1 MCCGR
6 AWVDS
11 GMNSLPRPSHKT
23 TDMMTERRRI
33 IRLAGLIAFGLTAAA
48 CTATPSGDAVAD
60 DSNSAI
66 REMMIAGYHDIDSV
80 YIDDKD
86 LGELTVAG
94 LNQLAIVDPT
104 VALDRNGTE
113 FSLLVDG
120 SVKAV
125 FEAPDVS
132 EATEWGIMT
141 ANYIDIAREA
151 SPKLRELNDEQLY
164 ETLFGGIITQL
175 DTYSRYASAARASEN
190 RASREGFGGVG
201 VRIAVED
208 NHVRIVS
215 VMHYTPAERAGLRAD
230 DVITLID
237 DTPATGLTL
246 DAIVQKLRGP
256 VDSQVRLTVERAG
269 TPEPIAVTLKRE
281 HVVPET
287 VVYEREGDVAIIRLY
302 GFNAET
308 SGSLEREIER
318 AEQEIGPALAGFVL
332 DLRNNPGGL
341 LDQAVEVSDMLIDGD
356 GSIVSTHGRHPDSHQ
371 FFEASSGD
379 EADGLPI
386 VVLING
392 NSASAS
398 EIVAA
403 ALQDTGRAV
412 VIGSNSY
419 GKGTVQTVLR
429 LPNDGELTLTW
440 ARFHAPSG
448 YTLND
453 LGVLP
458 TICTAG
464 AGANHTALMTAL
476 GSDRLPP
483 LPVVWRNSVE
493 HDDMAALDELRAT
506 CPAERDEQAVDL
518 ELALDLLHN
527 AALYDRALRLGGE
540 PTLTVS
546 TEQPQ
551 TAQP

>member
-1 MCCGR
+1 
-6 AWVDS
+6 
-11 GMNSLPRPSHKT
+11 MNSLPRPSHKT

-60 DSNSAI
+60 DSNSEI
-66 REMMIAGYHDIDSV
+66 REMMIAGYNDIDSV
-80 YIDDKD
+80 YIDHKD
-86 LGELTVAG
+86 LGDLAAAG
-94 LNQLAIVDPT
+94 LNQLSIVDPT
-104 VALDRNGTE
+104 VALDRNGAE

-120 SVKAV
+120 NVKAV
-125 FEAPDVS
+125 FEAPDAS

-141 ANYIDIAREA
+141 ANYIDVALEA
-151 SPKLRELNDEQLY
+151 SPKLRELDEEQLY

-175 DTYSRYASAARASEN
+175 DTYSRYASASRASEN

-230 DVITLID
+230 DIITLID

-246 DAIVQKLRGP
+246 DAIVQRLRGP
-256 VDSQVRLTVERAG
+256 VDSKVQLTVERAG
-269 TPEPIAVTLKRE
+269 TAEPIVVNLKRE

-287 VVYEREGDVAIIRLY
+287 VVYEREGDVAIIRMY

-318 AEQEIGPALAGFVL
+318 AEHEIGPDLAGFVL

-371 FFEASSGD
+371 FFEASNGD

-458 TICTAG
+458 TICTAADG
-464 AGANHTALMTAL
+464 ADDAALMAAL

-493 HDDMAALDELRAT
+493 HDDMAALNELRAT
-506 CPAERDEQAVDL
+506 CPVQRDEKLVDL

-527 AALYDRALRLGGE
+527 SALYDRALRLAGE

-546 TEQPQ
+546 TEQSQ